1 MSLKRMI
8 LILSGF
14 YCVMGILPLFFGN
27 TAHIMNILIMI
38 LIWAVV
44 ASCWDVIMGFA
55 GIFSFGQVAFYVIGA
70 YASAILSVSLDI
82 PPVFAIIM
90 AGVITGML
98 GVLVGLPCLK
108 LAGPYVALVT
118 FAVHMT
124 LIPFLKGPLG
134 RAIGSGGSQGI
145 LTIPPINL
153 LGIAFSSEQLV
164 PFFYLT
170 LFLTI
175 ICTLILA
182 LIIKSYW
189 GTAFLALKDSENF
202 ATSLGISA
210 FKYKLMVFA
219 ITSFITGLFGALYA
233 HYVGMLSTK
242 MLSMDVFT
250 ILMIMIVIGG
260 IGKYPGVVVGAVIT
274 VTINQLL
281 APLGMYRPLIM
292 GAMVVVLVLFLRGG
306 VIGLAQKLSTLQR
319 KLG

>member
-1 MSLKRMI
+1 MIFI
-8 LILSGF
+8 LIGF
-14 YCVMGILPLFFGN
+14 YCVMGVMPLFFGS
-27 TAHIMNILIMI
+27 TDYIMNILIMI

-82 PPVFAIIM
+82 PPVLAIFM
-90 AGVITGML
+90 AGVITGL
-98 GVLVGLPCLK
+98 FGVLVGLPCLK

-124 LIPFLKGPLG
+124 LVPFLRGPMG

-145 LTIPPINL
+145 LTIPPIEL
-153 LGIAFSSEQLV
+153 FGLTFSSEHLV

-170 LFLTI
+170 FVLTI
-175 ICTLILA
+175 ICTLILV
-182 LIIKSYW
+182 LVIKSYW

-202 ATSLGISA
+202 AASLGISS

-219 ITSFITGLFGALYA
+219 LTSFITGLFGALYA
-233 HYVGMLSTK
+233 HYVGMLSTN

-250 ILMIMIVIGG
+250 ILMIMMVIGG

-274 VTINQLL
+274 VTLSQLL

-292 GAMVVVLVLFLRGG
+292 GAIVVVLVLFLRDG
-306 VIGLAQKLSTLQR
+306 IISPIIRLFSPYQKAGKT
-319 KLG
+319 

>member
-1 MSLKRMI
+1 MV
-8 LILSGF
+8 LILGGF
-14 YCVMGILPLFFGN
+14 YCVMGILPLFFAN

-82 PPVFAIIM
+82 PPVFAIIV
-90 AGVITGML
+90 AGVITGVL
-98 GVLVGLPCLK
+98 GVIVGLPCLK

-145 LTIPPINL
+145 LTIPPIGL
-153 LGIAFSSEQLV
+153 FGLVFSSEHLV

-250 ILMIMIVIGG
+250 ILMIMMVIGG

-274 VTINQLL
+274 VTISQLL

-292 GAMVVVLVLFLRGG
+292 GAMVVILVLFLRDG
-306 VIGLAQKLSTLQR
+306 VIGLAQKISPLQR
-319 KLG
+319 KFG

>member
-14 YCVMGILPLFFGN
+14 YCVMGILPLFFAN

-90 AGVITGML
+90 AGVITGVL
-98 GVLVGLPCLK
+98 GVIVGLPCLK

-153 LGIAFSSEQLV
+153 LGVAFSSEHLV

-233 HYVGMLSTK
+233 HYVGMLSTN

-250 ILMIMIVIGG
+250 ILMIMMVIGG

-274 VTINQLL
+274 VTISQLL

-292 GAMVVVLVLFLRGG
+292 GAMVVILVLFLRDGI
-306 VIGLAQKLSTLQR
+306 IGLAQKISPLQR
-319 KLG
+319 KFG